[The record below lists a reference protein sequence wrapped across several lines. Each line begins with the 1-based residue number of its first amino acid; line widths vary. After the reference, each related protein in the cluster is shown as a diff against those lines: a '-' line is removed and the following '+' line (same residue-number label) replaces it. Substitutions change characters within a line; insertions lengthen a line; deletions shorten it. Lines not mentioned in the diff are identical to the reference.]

1 MFESITFSSQYK
13 NTQDKPL
20 DIGRLI
26 EAMFFYKKVT
36 VIADFSIMEQLF
48 QYFGIENLL
57 LLINES
63 LLVIDYTE
71 SGIGVMSNTV
81 GKLSI
86 HDFTTWSSPKFSYQK
101 IIRDL
106 CVVSTGKSGKGKR
119 IANAIEGKIRVLEH
133 DPIILEGARFSTL
146 DQNYINLATK
156 SILKELC
163 KDTLDTSKYY
173 FNTSK
178 TVNGIEIDTNIDF
191 ENINLYFRKFT
202 SLSDPLF
209 SQAYMLTHILNVEAE
224 LYFSSKNFSE
234 LSSSQLS
241 ANLALQKINY
251 IIEKSNKNKLEISNF
266 SNFVFD
272 NSKAIQEAVNS
283 GIIDLNDIIKAL
295 IKSKKFKD
303 WVSKIEPDHNL
314 FKDYHREITKETIF
328 DKLPVKSARWVIL
341 TGLGVAIDSFIPSNI
356 GTITG
361 LTLSILD
368 AFYIDKIISG
378 WKPNHFIENDVRKFI
393 KKSNLIL
400 EP

>member
-13 NTQDKPL
+13 NTQDNPL

-26 EAMFFYKKVT
+26 EAMFFYKKVI
-36 VIADFSIMEQLF
+36 VIADFSIMKQLF

-57 LLINES
+57 LLLNEDLLAIN
-63 LLVIDYTE
+63 YTE
-71 SGIGVMSNTV
+71 SGIGVMSNTI
-81 GKLSI
+81 GTLST
-86 HDFTTWSSPKFSYQK
+86 HDFTTWLSPKFNYQK

-106 CVVSTGKSGKGKR
+106 CVDSTGKSGKGRR
-119 IANAIEGKIRVLEH
+119 IANVLESKIGVLEH
-133 DPIILEGARFSTL
+133 NPIILEGARFSTL

-191 ENINLYFRKFT
+191 EAINLRFRKFT
-202 SLSDPLF
+202 SLNDPLF
-209 SQAYMLTHILNVEAE
+209 SQAYILTHILNMEAE
-224 LYFSSKNFSE
+224 LYFSSSNFSE

-241 ANLALQKINY
+241 ADLASQKINY
-251 IIEKSNKNKLEISNF
+251 IIEKSNKSKHEIGDF
-266 SNFVFD
+266 SDLIFD

-283 GIIDLNDIIKAL
+283 KSIDLSAIIKAL

-314 FKDYHREITKETIF
+314 LKDYHREITKETIF
-328 DKLPVKSARWVIL
+328 DKLPVKSVRWVIL

-361 LTLSILD
+361 LTLSALD

-378 WKPNHFIENDVRKFI
+378 WKPNHFIENEMKKLI
-393 KKSNLIL
+393 KN
-400 EP
+400 